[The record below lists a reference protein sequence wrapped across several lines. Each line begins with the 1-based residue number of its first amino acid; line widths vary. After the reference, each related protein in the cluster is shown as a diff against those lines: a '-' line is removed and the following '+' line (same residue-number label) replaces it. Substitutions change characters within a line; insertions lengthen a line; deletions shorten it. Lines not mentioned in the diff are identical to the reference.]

1 MTQNKPKRGRPKKGT
16 DQAKTFF
23 LQVRLLES
31 EREGFSKA
39 AELAGVP
46 LSTWVRERL
55 RIVARKELE
64 GFGTAPAFLKQ
75 KKPSG

>member
-1 MTQNKPKRGRPKKGT
+1 MAKKKKKTIGRPKKPSERVMGRY
-16 DQAKTFF
+16 
-23 LQVRLLES
+23 LQVRLQDAEHGDFV
-31 EREGFSKA
+31 EA

-64 GFGTAPAFLKQ
+64 SYGKEASFLSRK
-75 KKPSG
+75 